1 MSVLRMEASVTAQDD
16 GQVVWQLPFP
26 SVGVL
31 LTMQE
36 HRDVIP
42 PNVSAAL
49 TRVMLHLAQQT
60 GQVRT

>member
-16 GQVVWQLPFP
+16 GQVVWQFPFP
-26 SVGVL
+26 SVGVV

-42 PNVSAAL
+42 PSVSCL
-49 TRVMLHLAQQT
+49 LYTSPSPRDS
-60 GQVRT
+60 

>member
-1 MSVLRMEASVTAQDD
+1 VTAQDD
-16 GQVVWQLPFP
+16 GQVVWQFPFP
-26 SVGVL
+26 SVGVV

>member
-1 MSVLRMEASVTAQDD
+1 MPLLKMEASVTAQDD

-26 SVGVL
+26 SVGVV

-60 GQVRT
+60 GQVRP